1 MNFIPKIIHP
11 RKVLLFKRIETLTDP
26 EFGVLGENIFAEP
39 IELRGQV
46 KYNNFQTLTPVSS
59 GNDPVSDGHIVFY
72 NDEWVKSGG
81 KVNDELELEEDYTFT
96 SRLKIIEVRP
106 AAHYNAKNYHVHVYF
121 ERIRTVSK

>member
-1 MNFIPKIIHP
+1 MNFTPKVIHP
-11 RKVLLFKRIETLTDP
+11 RKVLLFKRIETLADP
-26 EFGVLGENIFAEP
+26 EFGVLGENVFADP

-46 KYNNFQTLTPVSS
+46 KYNSFQTLTPVSS

-72 NDEWVKSGG
+72 NDDWVKSGG

-106 AAHYNAKNYHVHVYF
+106 AAHYNYKNYHVHVYF